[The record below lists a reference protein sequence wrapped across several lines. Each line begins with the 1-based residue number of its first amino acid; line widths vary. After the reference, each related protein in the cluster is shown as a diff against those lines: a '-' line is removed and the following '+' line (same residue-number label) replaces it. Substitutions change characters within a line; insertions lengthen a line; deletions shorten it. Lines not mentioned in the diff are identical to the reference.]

1 MVDRRLVKLFA
12 WVIGVLI
19 VLWMLTE
26 CLGGADDADPDIQDL
41 DRDTEQYA
49 ADCDRTWQALDLA
62 ADVDHG
68 NVDAVLDQID
78 TLGTEIE
85 DPNLKAL
92 TADFAQQA
100 QEMVS
105 AVQPEDADGLED
117 ARIEFRDGAALDL
130 AMRCPLR

>member
-12 WVIGVLI
+12 WAIGVLI
-19 VLWMLTE
+19 ALWMLAE
-26 CLGGADDADPDIQDL
+26 CLGGPDEADPDIQDL

-49 ADCDRTWQALDLA
+49 ADCERTWQALDLA

-68 NVDAVLDQID
+68 NVDVLLDQID

-100 QEMVS
+100 QQMVA
-105 AVQPEDADGLED
+105 AVPPEDEDGLEE
-117 ARIEFRDGAALDL
+117 ARIDFRDGAALDL
-130 AMRCPLR
+130 ATRCPLR